1 MKKTIMT
8 IILVSNLF
16 AFDDVNV
23 SKLVSVY
30 DGDTFKVNINSYPS
44 IVGKKISIRVR
55 GIDTPELRTRKKCEK
70 LLGYKAKEIAK
81 ELLLNS
87 KVIELRN
94 IKRGKYFRIVADV
107 YLDNNVSYASELLK
121 SGLAVPYDGGH
132 KSKVWCSK
140 IN

>member
-1 MKKTIMT
+1 MKKLLLLLMY
-8 IILVSNLF
+8 VSLF
-16 AFDDVNV
+16 SYDDVNV

-81 ELLLNS
+81 ELLFNS

-107 YLDNNVSYASELLK
+107 YLDNNVSYASKLLK

-132 KSKVWCSK
+132 KSKVWCY
-140 IN
+140 